1 VMEDLVWNKNIIK
14 KLSSHCRTEASLPDE
29 VVNKMSKIRDLNIG
43 IHYRKNILLSIY
55 DQLVHSSTNLIDFW
69 EKILTDQNITE
80 ENKKSRLA
88 ESLTNLY
95 QELHQKIMPSISLN
109 KGFSFPI
116 EWITSLVN
124 NDATVYSS
132 IWSKIYSTEI
142 LSKKVV
148 GGIIDPQLG
157 HDMYHK
163 LMKHGGSRSS
173 IEYLHDLIGSIP
185 SIEGFFDYY
194 NLESDVE
201 HSYFFSSDRFKTE
214 NIKSETEIG
223 KNALMIE
230 QFTEEDDD
238 EEEQSNY
245 FTEDGVTDTDNVQD
259 SINLNYVENIKSHK
273 KASGGMIYIKDKL
286 NQHHDDNLNRSCS
299 ATRYN
304 NIFIKR

>member
-1 VMEDLVWNKNIIK
+1 
-14 KLSSHCRTEASLPDE
+14 
-29 VVNKMSKIRDLNIG
+29 
-43 IHYRKNILLSIY
+43 
-55 DQLVHSSTNLIDFW
+55 
-69 EKILTDQNITE
+69 
-80 ENKKSRLA
+80 
-88 ESLTNLY
+88 
-95 QELHQKIMPSISLN
+95 
-109 KGFSFPI
+109 
-116 EWITSLVN
+116 
-124 NDATVYSS
+124 
-132 IWSKIYSTEI
+132 
-142 LSKKVV
+142 
-148 GGIIDPQLG
+148 
-157 HDMYHK
+157 
-163 LMKHGGSRSS
+163 MKHGGSRSS